1 MPKMEHLS
9 TEILQQ
15 TCGFLS
21 RDDLS
26 RFSLVSKKCW
36 AASRLHVFRTVC
48 VTFSSPTTL
57 EASVERWNEVLKVSE
72 SFPYVRHVQ
81 VLAGNLYDLP
91 RIAAHQHFV
100 DCGDR
105 PLDPWKFCAINQRDS
120 ELLTDDAQWQKL
132 NDFIQRFPALQEI
145 TWGCAEQIPCC
156 VLKYL
161 HTSLPQCRL
170 HMRNFSLR
178 SLVQPPQIPIQI
190 NSHELEIVTSP
201 CLYSIAMQYD
211 YMDDSGYA
219 NYNESAIMDMAAGLA
234 PNLREIRLLRERC
247 GSTPWL
253 VAGLRVPRHKW
264 HRSLISADTAQRAAL
279 QCLDSVTSMSFNS
292 LKTWSTVTD
301 FSVLRSLKV
310 HYYLTSSE
318 LRWLTDNCQFGSL
331 DTLVISPDMDA
342 GGTLEDLADATE
354 SFLLS
359 LPPLRELKLTG
370 TYQQRTVHLILD
382 HSGNVLRKLHL
393 PRVDDDDE
401 PTSVPKPSSP
411 GFANLDFLAAIQQK
425 CPVLEDLS
433 LCMLRS
439 QGDAREVAIYR
450 GLGAISSL
458 RKIHLSIYCSQPL
471 LWDEELVRAMN
482 DSDSSTTPAGEDKA
496 NEIDDALMDLAM
508 DDPLARSI
516 FRTISAA
523 KPTHAAPLECLTL
536 RVDALKSHG
545 GGLNS
550 SSNLIHLLHYV
561 GHSWICTGTLRDDR
575 PHQCLLEEY
584 DPEDKLD
591 RDWMEESGELAEI
604 VDVKFA
610 SALHRVWPDIPSEN
624 WKNEW
629 HSFPLQV

>member
-1 MPKMEHLS
+1 
-9 TEILQQ
+9 
-15 TCGFLS
+15 
-21 RDDLS
+21 
-26 RFSLVSKKCW
+26 
-36 AASRLHVFRTVC
+36 
-48 VTFSSPTTL
+48 
-57 EASVERWNEVLKVSE
+57 LKVSE

-105 PLDPWKFCAINQRDS
+105 PLDPWKYCALDQSSS
-120 ELLTDDAQWQKL
+120 EPLTDDAQWQNL
-132 NDFIQRFPALQEI
+132 NDFIQRCPALQEI
-145 TWGCAEQIPCC
+145 TWGCAEQIPRC

-170 HMRNFSLR
+170 HMRNFSLQ
-178 SLVQPPQIPIQI
+178 SLVQPPQVPIEL
-190 NSHELEIVTSP
+190 SPHELELATSP
-201 CLYSIAMQYD
+201 CLYSIAMRYD

-234 PNLREIRLLRERC
+234 PNLRDISLLRERC

-253 VAGLRVPRHKW
+253 VAGLRVPRQKW
-264 HRSLISADTAQRAAL
+264 HRSLISAETAQRAAV
-279 QCLDSVTSMSFNS
+279 QCLELITSTSFNS

-310 HYYLTSSE
+310 HYHLTSSE

-331 DTLVISPDMDA
+331 ESLVIKPELDA
-342 GGTLEDLADATE
+342 EDTMEELADATE

-359 LPPLRELKLTG
+359 LPPLRELKLAG
-370 TYQQRTVHLILD
+370 TYQQRIVHLVIN
-382 HSGNVLRKLHL
+382 HSGAVLRKLHL
-393 PRVDDDDE
+393 PRVDDDE
-401 PTSVPKPSSP
+401 PTSVPEPSSP
-411 GFANLDFLAAIQQK
+411 GFANPELLQAIQQE

-439 QGDAREVAIYR
+439 QGDGREVAIYR

-471 LWDEELVRAMN
+471 LWDMELVEAMD
-482 DSDSSTTPAGEDKA
+482 DSDSSTTPAEEDKA

-508 DDPLARSI
+508 DDSLARSI

-545 GGLNS
+545 GDSIRRSVS
-550 SSNLIHLLHYV
+550 SIYCIMSDTHGSVLALYEMIIYINAYSKNTIQRTRSTENGWKRRGNWQRL
-561 GHSWICTGTLRDDR
+561 WI
-575 PHQCLLEEY
+575 
-584 DPEDKLD
+584 
-591 RDWMEESGELAEI
+591 
-604 VDVKFA
+604 
-610 SALHRVWPDIPSEN
+610 
-624 WKNEW
+624 
-629 HSFPLQV
+629 

>member
-1 MPKMEHLS
+1 
-9 TEILQQ
+9 
-15 TCGFLS
+15 
-21 RDDLS
+21 
-26 RFSLVSKKCW
+26 
-36 AASRLHVFRTVC
+36 
-48 VTFSSPTTL
+48 
-57 EASVERWNEVLKVSE
+57 
-72 SFPYVRHVQ
+72 
-81 VLAGNLYDLP
+81 
-91 RIAAHQHFV
+91 V
-100 DCGDR
+100 DCGDL
-105 PLDPWKFCAINQRDS
+105 PLNPWKYCALDQRSS

-132 NDFIQRFPALQEI
+132 NELLEKLPALQQI
-145 TWGCAEQIPCC
+145 TWGCAEQLPSC

-178 SLVQPPQIPIQI
+178 SLTQPPQVPIKI
-190 NSHELEIVTSP
+190 SSHELELATSP
-201 CLYSIAMQYD
+201 CLYSIAMRYD
-211 YMDDSGYA
+211 YMNDGYA

-234 PNLREIRLLRERC
+234 PNLREIRLLWESC

-253 VAGLRVPRHKW
+253 VAGLRVPRQKW
-264 HRSLISADTAQRAAL
+264 HRSLISGDTAQRAAL
-279 QCLDSVTSMSFNS
+279 QCLDLVTHMSFNA

-310 HYYLTSSE
+310 HYFLTPSE
-318 LRWLTDNCQFGSL
+318 LRWLADNCRFGSL
-331 DTLVISPDMDA
+331 DTLVISPEMD
-342 GGTLEDLADATE
+342 TEDTMEELADATE

-359 LPPLRELKLTG
+359 LPPLRELKLAG

-393 PRVDDDDE
+393 PLVHDDE
-401 PTSVPKPSSP
+401 PTSFPKPSSP
-411 GFANLDFLAAIQQK
+411 GFANPDFLAAIQQK

-439 QGDAREVAIYR
+439 QGDGREVAIYR
-450 GLGAISSL
+450 ELGAISSL